1 MYTPA
6 NWDRAWCVFVA
17 PQPACKTRSRRV
29 ALSDICDEGLCM
41 CMWVNVGVQ
50 RDTFNCT
57 CPEVMYGQSGWACSC
72 RLVDALEKAVGAAAA
87 VGCEGALFVEVRLR
101 AFTPH

>member
-1 MYTPA
+1 
-6 NWDRAWCVFVA
+6 
-17 PQPACKTRSRRV
+17 
-29 ALSDICDEGLCM
+29 M

-87 VGCEGALFVEVRLR
+87 VGCEGALLVEVRLR